1 MASISKLG
9 QFANA
14 QSLIDHI
21 INQSIGGSGTSSE
34 DLAKATL
41 AAKALQEQAHNN
53 EAAAANAAAAAAAAA
68 AVAARSRQQ
77 PPPSSASGSA
87 HEQSSSS
94 SHKPTL
100 PPDMVLNRELSI
112 TPASS
117 TSAED
122 YMKKRQILITT
133 SATLTP
139 TSTAPTTR
147 PVSDERQIT
156 RVAQSVSPAVKKPEN
171 SSSSSISTIANSSAS
186 GSSTAAVALDL
197 KPRSATDLQA
207 GLQAAA

>member
-1 MASISKLG
+1 MKLLN
-9 QFANA
+9 Q
-14 QSLIDHI
+14 LII
-21 INQSIGGSGTSSE
+21 QLNILLFPPIGGSGTSSE

-100 PPDMVLNRELSI
+100 PPDMVLNRELVSLIFLAGISI
-112 TPASS
+112 YT
-117 TSAED
+117 ED
-122 YMKKRQILITT
+122 KK
-133 SATLTP
+133 
-139 TSTAPTTR
+139 
-147 PVSDERQIT
+147 
-156 RVAQSVSPAVKKPEN
+156 
-171 SSSSSISTIANSSAS
+171 
-186 GSSTAAVALDL
+186 
-197 KPRSATDLQA
+197 
-207 GLQAAA
+207 